1 MPRSP
6 LLFSTV
12 SHFFCYF
19 YAFMKRSIYTLLAVV
34 LLAMPHS
41 CFYSDSE
48 LYRVDPIPGDPPVLS
63 VSSSLDTLYHP
74 AVNDS
79 LQVSYQVE
87 VEGGELYYMYAVIA
101 NTAVYDSDT
110 TQGAFWIY
118 PELATDSGV
127 DTLYIDLY
135 YSTNSNSLADQVGYE
150 AILETMKIAVDFNL
164 ENTK

>member
-1 MPRSP
+1 
-6 LLFSTV
+6 
-12 SHFFCYF
+12 
-19 YAFMKRSIYTLLAVV
+19 MKRSIHTLIIAILLA
-34 LLAMPHS
+34 LPHS

-48 LYRVDPIPGDPPVLS
+48 LYRVDPIPDDPPVFSLS
-63 VSSSLDTLYHP
+63 TNLDTLYHP

-87 VEGGELYYMYAVIA
+87 IEGGELYYLYAVIA

-110 TQGAFWIY
+110 TRGSFWIY
-118 PELATDSGV
+118 PKLATDSGV

-150 AILETMKIAVDFNL
+150 AILETMKFAVDFNL
-164 ENTK
+164 EDAK

>member
-1 MPRSP
+1 
-6 LLFSTV
+6 
-12 SHFFCYF
+12 
-19 YAFMKRSIYTLLAVV
+19 MKRSIYTLLAIV
-34 LLAMPHS
+34 LLVLPQA

-48 LYRVDPIPGDPPVLS
+48 LYRVDPVPGDPPVCS
-63 VSSSLDTLYHP
+63 MTTNLDTLYHP

-87 VEGGELYYMYAVIA
+87 IESGELYYLYAVIA

-110 TQGAFWIY
+110 THGSFWIY

-127 DTLYIDLY
+127 DTLFIDLY

-150 AILETMKIAVDFNL
+150 AILETVKFAVDFNL
-164 ENTK
+164 EDKK